1 MCQAVVCQVL
11 MPSVRCVGR
20 GKQFIM
26 DFVIPTRLS
35 NRHHFT
41 TAQKMAVL
49 DEYDK
54 CIERGSKIELARAV
68 GIGTRTISQWFN
80 DREAGTLSSR
90 SDSIKGGVVP
100 EDHRLT
106 ISGKRLLKQ
115 LEKENEV
122 LRAKLAKSEAAVDIL
137 GKASALLAAM
147 AESAAATDPVLE
159 ERELERPEWLTPKPS
174 KPSL

>member
-1 MCQAVVCQVL
+1 

-41 TAQKMAVL
+41 TAQKLAIL
-49 DEYDK
+49 DEFDE
-54 CIERGSKIELARAV
+54 CLERGAKAQLARAV
-68 GIGTRTISQWFN
+68 GISSSTMLKWFN

-90 SDSIKGGVVP
+90 SDAIKGNLVP
-100 EDHRLT
+100 EDQRLT
-106 ISGKRLLKQ
+106 AGDKKLLKQ
-115 LEKENEV
+115 LQKENEA

-147 AESAAATDPVLE
+147 AKSAEATDPVLE
-159 ERELERPEWLTPKPS
+159 EPEKGRPTWLTPRPS
-174 KPSL
+174 GPSH